1 MTVRRS
7 LRLRWSLV
15 TTLVAVGSLVFVD
28 AVSASNAVAGL
39 QEGGGDVT
47 VPTWLYLLTG
57 GAVIGA
63 SGLLS
68 MLVTDRAF
76 IDAVYRWSRGVPLR
90 RSVRRIFAVVVG
102 SVGLVVLTLVIY
114 TGLTGPQ
121 FSNANFAVLLT
132 FVGGRAGLTMIA
144 YLLGNPWPAINPW
157 RFIARRL
164 PHGFLPYPTDLGV
177 VPAIL
182 GLIALIWIET
192 VVPVAAKPA
201 TLAVVVLGY
210 SIYTLTGAVVF
221 SPVSWFRYAD
231 PLSVLFRYYGTVAP
245 IQRTADGIALRL
257 PGASLRD
264 GETFRDLSG
273 VAFVVL
279 LVWELTYSGFIT
291 TAPGARTIGT
301 VVGRGVPPAVA
312 YLVLLVG
319 GYVFFL
325 SIYWF
330 AARRARRRAETYL
343 SVRYL
348 AFRFAPPLLG
358 IAVGYHLAHYFAFF
372 ISLSPSLAGVLLNP
386 FSPPLPPRTLV
397 VPGWFGLLEICF
409 VLLGH
414 LLAIWV
420 AHATS
425 FETFSGRLQ
434 AIRSQFPF
442 VLVMVVYTIL
452 SLWLL
457 SLPVQSPPFVG

>member
-1 MTVRRS
+1 MNIRRS
-7 LRLRWSLV
+7 LRSRWFLATSLV
-15 TTLVAVGSLVFVD
+15 ATAVFVFVD

-39 QEGGGDVT
+39 QDGGGDVT
-47 VPTWLYLLTG
+47 VPTWLSLLTG

-68 MLVTDRAF
+68 MLATDRAF
-76 IDAVYRWSRGVPLR
+76 IQAVYGWSRTVPLHR
-90 RSVRRIFAVVVG
+90 PVRRIFAVAMRTL
-102 SVGLVVLTLVIY
+102 GLVVLTLVIY
-114 TGLTGPQ
+114 IGLTGPQ

-132 FVGGRAGLTMIA
+132 FVGGRAGLTMVV
-144 YLLGNPWPAINPW
+144 YLLGNPWPTINPW
-157 RFIARRL
+157 RFITTRL
-164 PHGFLPYPTDLGV
+164 PHGFLPYPANLGV

-182 GLIALIWIET
+182 GLIALIWIEI
-192 VVPVAAKPA
+192 VVPVTTRPA

-210 SIYTLTGAVVF
+210 SVYTLVGAVVF

-245 IQRTADGIALRL
+245 IQRTADGITFQL

-264 GETFRDLSG
+264 GETLRDLSG

-279 LVWELTYSGFIT
+279 LVWELTYSGFVT
-291 TAPGARTIGT
+291 TAPGARTIEAI
-301 VVGRGVPPAVA
+301 VGQGVPPAVA
-312 YLVLLVG
+312 YLILLVG
-319 GYVFFL
+319 GYAFFL
-325 SIYWF
+325 SAYWF

-343 SVRYL
+343 SARYL

-358 IAVGYHLAHYFAFF
+358 IAVGYHLAHYLAFF
-372 ISLSPSLAGVLLNP
+372 VSLSPSLVGAASNP
-386 FSPPLPPRTLV
+386 FSPPLPPQMLAL
-397 VPGWFGLLEICF
+397 PGWFGLLEITF

-425 FETFSGRLQ
+425 FELFSGRLQ

-442 VLVMVVYTIL
+442 VLAMVAYTVL

-457 SLPVQSPPFVG
+457 SLPIQSPPFVE